1 MKNACKMCGTVG
13 GYLGALVCAV
23 AIVGRFYGEPMV
35 FGFAASNMLLLGA
48 VIAVFACWCKLES
61 A

>member
-1 MKNACKMCGTVG
+1 MKNACKICGTVA
-13 GYLGALVCAV
+13 GYLGALVCVIAV
-23 AIVGRFYGEPMV
+23 VGRFYGEPLV

-48 VIAVFACWCKLES
+48 TIAVFACWCKLES